1 MVTQVAK
8 GSGYLTAFKAVT
20 VLNTLAVLVQAVS
33 AGMLLSG
40 GGSGLHGTGAL
51 AVHVLGLIQLVTAV
65 LLWRPGRG
73 PGWPALAALVVL
85 LAGFVQSALG
95 GSGVVLVHVPL
106 GMAIFG
112 LSVWL
117 LVWSYSPRR
126 TS

>member
-20 VLNTLAVLVQAVS
+20 VVNTLAVLVQAVS

-40 GGSGLHGTGAL
+40 GASGLHGAGAL
-51 AVHVLGLIQLVTAV
+51 VVHVLGLIQLVVAV
-65 LLWRPGRG
+65 LLWRSGRG
-73 PGWPALAALVVL
+73 PGWPALTALVVL
-85 LAGFVQSALG
+85 LTGFAQSALG

-117 LVWSYSPRR
+117 LVWACSPRR
-126 TS
+126 AS